1 MAGTYSIAALETK
14 ADCDAALVPL
24 RLRRDE
30 AAAETS
36 ALAFELQ
43 TYADPAARKAEI
55 TRLNTKLATVQ
66 TDLTTLP
73 EGKEKRDA
81 ENEMASY
88 LRRRNQLVSQSETH
102 GGDDKIVLEF
112 KLEMAKQTNTEA
124 AALVTLIETHKDT
137 LPN

>member
-1 MAGTYSIAALETK
+1 MAGTYSLAALETK
-14 ADCDAALVPL
+14 ADCAAALVPI

-30 AAAETS
+30 AAADAS

-43 TYADPAARKAEI
+43 TYGDPAARKAET

-66 TDLTTLP
+66 ADLLTLP

-88 LRRRNQLVSQSETH
+88 LRRRNQLVNQSETH

-124 AALVTLIETHKDT
+124 TGLVTAIEAHQAG
-137 LPN
+137 LSS